1 MLTQNPPLRRS
12 RSPEGSH
19 SGERKRRRK
28 ALSCYDCRRRKLRCD
43 REYPSCSRCRNAGLE
58 DSCVYESGS
67 VEPKDYADGEKAE
80 AGGNVPLVAFETGAR
95 EPSFPTRPTTQPATE
110 QNSTP
115 GKPFSDASSSK
126 LVQQARRIAQLE
138 SRLASLEATQPTA
151 TWQCFGEIESVA
163 KSSSEKRKLG
173 VNGPFLTSSPI
184 QPETILFRGKNY
196 KTQYYGGTNPTSLI
210 AHVRMPFL
218 F

>member
-1 MLTQNPPLRRS
+1 
-12 RSPEGSH
+12 
-19 SGERKRRRK
+19 
-28 ALSCYDCRRRKLRCD
+28 
-43 REYPSCSRCRNAGLE
+43 
-58 DSCVYESGS
+58 
-67 VEPKDYADGEKAE
+67 
-80 AGGNVPLVAFETGAR
+80 
-95 EPSFPTRPTTQPATE
+95 
-110 QNSTP
+110 
-115 GKPFSDASSSK
+115 
-126 LVQQARRIAQLE
+126 VQQARRIAQLE

-173 VNGPFLTSSPI
+173 ENGPFWKSSRGPI

-210 AHVRMPFL
+210 AHVSMPFL